1 MIEQQSSFS
10 SGLTVN
16 RTSNDHLWL
25 EVAKRYQQII
35 EKDIKLRYPSQPVV
49 PIKTFQTD
57 CNIPNPVENTQFGND
72 HPLPPSALPVAYQ
85 KKERLNLATR
95 PKEIDPGTFPR
106 IVDVFSLNPSL
117 PAKYFRDN
125 VAVRLTPDGL
135 IAEPVCRRSSENVVP
150 KQSAIPGHSFT
161 RRAKNLQEKR
171 NLVDYDKNFM
181 QDDNF
186 QTSQCVDIL
195 DYFDIEAGQNVN
207 KIGSLTEGNPR
218 AIEMNGGCEFQDAKE
233 EKTCDREAM
242 VIVNKKDVPEQICSD
257 VNARGKRR
265 KRKRRAIFGLRRNKR
280 RHLMGNLNTVKENN
294 QHELEGELIRDGTK
308 MDKSLQVECYSAL
321 EDANAKSEDI
331 NTDEKCN
338 SSKKQGQEKIQ
349 DRSILSKQSDEKN
362 ITISFASK
370 TELKCPATTV
380 SENLKDTFVSSLHGY
395 NIRQSKI
402 FDLKAKLAKQEQEL
416 RNLKQRKDFENVEK
430 EDCPFDGRPVED
442 NGSTL
447 LKYETIFDFSHPID
461 VTFSTQNEK
470 NDDFNLGKIEDL
482 IDTFQKEIKSFRT
495 LDTELYPTRRQTDYD
510 HLQTRTY
517 VVGGNDKRV
526 FTGINNQMRL
536 APENFASKEE
546 FLFQLGLLRI

>member
-1 MIEQQSSFS
+1 M
-10 SGLTVN
+10 
-16 RTSNDHLWL
+16 
-25 EVAKRYQQII
+25 
-35 EKDIKLRYPSQPVV
+35 
-49 PIKTFQTD
+49 
-57 CNIPNPVENTQFGND
+57 ENTQFGND

-85 KKERLNLATR
+85 KKERLNLAAR

-150 KQSAIPGHSFT
+150 KQSAIPGHPFT
-161 RRAKNLQEKR
+161 RRAENLQEKR
-171 NLVDYDKNFM
+171 NLVDYDKNFT

-186 QTSQCVDIL
+186 QTSQFVDIL

-308 MDKSLQVECYSAL
+308 MDKSLQVECCSAL

-331 NTDEKCN
+331 STDEKCN

-402 FDLKAKLAKQEQEL
+402 LDLKAKLAKQEQEL

-495 LDTELYPTRRQTDYD
+495 LDTELYPTRRHTDYD